1 MCKEDSMVLL
11 EQYGFLLLDS
21 LVAWWFPI
29 TEVYL
34 TALSFVLKVT
44 LMSVLVYFSGAVR
57 KH

>member
-1 MCKEDSMVLL
+1 MVLL
-11 EQYGFLLLDS
+11 EQYGFLPLDS